1 MGDLEKNGRSPRG
14 LAVHSPMEKKE
25 ETAGIRYRE
34 SFSVRSCEVDPAGMA
49 RLTAI
54 ANYFQEVAHN
64 HANRLGVGYR
74 QLKEKQTLWVLSR
87 MRMHFFRYPA
97 WEEVVT
103 VETWPSG
110 IDKLFALRDF
120 RMLCNEKELLCTARS
135 AWLIL
140 RADGRRPVRPE
151 NEPFFRELR
160 NKGLAEGLPEEDPE
174 MAPEGSSEGSS
185 GDSSEGLFEGL
196 PAKNVVA
203 SEGRPLE
210 KLPVNEAGEN
220 RTASLA
226 VHQVAWS
233 DLDVMGHVNNVKYMD
248 WCLDRVLKEEVFG
261 IGAPVSEFEIN
272 YLHEALPDER
282 IELRT
287 YLPGPGKAFIV
298 AKKEGEG
305 KEIFRARITAS

>member
-1 MGDLEKNGRSPRG
+1 M
-14 LAVHSPMEKKE
+14 KKME
-25 ETAGIRYRE
+25 ETTDIRYRE
-34 SFSVRSCEVDPAGMA
+34 NFSVRSCEVDPAGRA

-87 MRMHFFRYPA
+87 MRMHFSRYPV
-97 WEEVVT
+97 WEEEVT

-120 RMLCNEKELLCTARS
+120 RMLCREGELLCTARS

-160 NKGLAEGLPEEDPE
+160 TRGLAEGLPEEDPE
-174 MAPEGSSEGSS
+174 KAHGGSS
-185 GDSSEGLFEGL
+185 GDSSEGMVEGWS
-196 PAKNVVA
+196 AENVA
-203 SEGRPLE
+203 GSEGRPLE
-210 KLPVNEAGEN
+210 KLPLNAAGEN
-220 RTASLA
+220 RAASLA
-226 VHQVAWS
+226 VHRVVWS
-233 DLDVMGHVNNVKYMD
+233 DLDVMGHVNNVKYME
-248 WCLDRVLKEEVFG
+248 WSLDGLLKEKVFG
-261 IGAPVSEFEIN
+261 TGASVSEFEIN
-272 YLHEALPDER
+272 FLNEALPGDR

-287 YLPGPGKAFIV
+287 YLSGPGNAFLV
-298 AKKEGEG
+298 AKKEEEG
-305 KEIFRARITAS
+305 KEIFRARITTS